1 MAVYKCEKSLYN
13 LNDKDLYFVQ
23 VGNLKQALN
32 YGLTLKKVYRVIKF
46 MVHPRN
52 MPLPLTLKKTRSKFE
67 NVS

>member
-46 MVHPRN
+46 FQLSWFILEICHC
-52 MPLPLTLKKTRSKFE
+52 L
-67 NVS
+67 